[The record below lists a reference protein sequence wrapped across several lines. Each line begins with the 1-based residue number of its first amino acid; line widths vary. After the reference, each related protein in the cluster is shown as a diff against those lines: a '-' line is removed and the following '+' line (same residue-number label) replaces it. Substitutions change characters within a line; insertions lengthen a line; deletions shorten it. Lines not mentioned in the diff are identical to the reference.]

1 MRNYLYLFLFLTFV
15 SCGIN
20 MGDRIDAEN
29 LSVYYTE
36 GVSKNQAINFTKFWR
51 SNGFVGEK
59 PQTIQLEKDK
69 ADWILVKVI
78 ENKSYENQKLTIQE
92 IALLND
98 LERQLSSEVFQ
109 TRVEII
115 ITNNTFRPLDKGV
128 N

>member
-1 MRNYLYLFLFLTFV
+1 MRSFLYLFLFLTLV
-15 SCGIN
+15 SCGMN

-78 ENKSYENQKLTIQE
+78 ENKSFENQKLTIQE
-92 IALLND
+92 MALLND
-98 LERQLSSEVFQ
+98 LERQLSSEIFQ

-115 ITNNTFRPLDKGV
+115 ITDNTFRPLDKGV